1 MNYVFGVLSV
11 LIPLTGFGQSELVV
25 TNSFDTLICKKVDL
39 ERHSGEGVDFL
50 IIEKLDGKS
59 SRIAI
64 TSVFNYTVKGEWKM
78 DNQTP
83 LPLNEETGEIV
94 YQEIQIVDD
103 VSSEEL
109 FARAK
114 YWVAQNYVS
123 ANDVIQLDD
132 PKNGILVVKGTIPT
146 EEFDGRVNHTLEIAC
161 KNGKYKV
168 EYKNLTLRWFVN
180 SNPSMSISA
189 RWEEYAIENCYPA
202 MEKVGG
208 FKAHKKFVIRA
219 TNKMD
224 QSIKAS
230 LKSLDEA
237 MRKPIQSDW

>member
-1 MNYVFGVLSV
+1 MKFTFGLFLVLTSEFVFGQ
-11 LIPLTGFGQSELVV
+11 TDMVV
-25 TNSFDTLICKKVDL
+25 TNSFDTLVCKRVEL
-39 ERHSGEGVDFL
+39 ERHVADGTDFL
-50 IIEKLDGKS
+50 VIQKRDGQT
-59 SRIAI
+59 SRIAL
-64 TSVFNYTVKGEWKM
+64 TMVFNYSNNGVWQL
-78 DNQTP
+78 DNQNQ
-83 LPLNEETGEIV
+83 LPVDEQTGQII
-94 YQEIQIVDD
+94 YRKIQNVEGVGSD
-103 VSSEEL
+103 EL

-114 YWVAQNYVS
+114 YWVANNYVS

-132 PKNGILVVKGTIPT
+132 PKNGILVVKGNIPT
-146 EEFDGRVNHTLEIAC
+146 EEFDGRVNHTLEIGC

-180 SNPSMSISA
+180 SNPSITVTA
-189 RWEEYAIENCYPA
+189 RWEEYAIEDCYPA
-202 MEKVGG
+202 MDKVEG

-237 MRKPIQSDW
+237 MRKPIQTDW